1 MLLKSKLLVIY
12 KLLLNEKLL
21 VNLDIFQLHANLV
34 TEIIQSAIGFVVY
47 VIQLSSCVI
56 MAKRTNF
63 SNAEREE
70 LSEIVKKYPVIE
82 DKRKTPNIESKKRD
96 AWKGVIDEF
105 NSNEN
110 NTPRNETQLKVN
122 TNVTFYF

>member
-34 TEIIQSAIGFVVY
+34 TEIIQSAICFVVY

-70 LSEIVKKYPVIE
+70 LSEIVKKISCHRRQKENPKHRIE
-82 DKRKTPNIESKKRD
+82 E
-96 AWKGVIDEF
+96 A
-105 NSNEN
+105 
-110 NTPRNETQLKVN
+110 
-122 TNVTFYF
+122 

>member
-34 TEIIQSAIGFVVY
+34 TEIIQSAICFVVY

-56 MAKRTNF
+56 MAKRTNS

-122 TNVTFYF
+122 TVEIG